1 MREKM
6 YQHLSSHSSDKFHL
20 KTDKGGITD
29 IEFIAQYLVLNYAH
43 NYPQM
48 AVWSDN
54 VRIFESAIACGIL
67 TQEQGDKLKACYT
80 GLRNQIH
87 HLNLLNKESAVSSEQ
102 FSAERAFVTQIWTT
116 LFAPNKP

>member
-6 YQHLSSHSSDKFHL
+6 YQHLSKNAEHQFHL

-43 NYPQM
+43 EHPQM

-54 VRIFESAIACGIL
+54 VRIFESSIECGML
-67 TQEQGDKLKACYT
+67 SQEQGEGLKDCYIK
-80 GLRNQIH
+80 LRNQIH
-87 HLNLLNKESAVSSEQ
+87 HLNLLNKESIVDGHEFSE
-102 FSAERAFVTQIWTT
+102 ERAFVRQMWAL
-116 LFAPNKP
+116 LFNP